1 MAKKHKILQKLDEYL
16 DNASPEQLA
25 ADWEELKQYNQEGP
39 EMLDCLPKTEHSMGV
54 IDWKCDP
61 ITNPNGYKFQLQMY
75 KELIDKAK
83 DDE

>member
-16 DNASPEQLA
+16 DNTTPEQLA

-61 ITNPNGYKFQLQMY
+61 IKNPNGYKFQLQMY
-75 KELIDKAK
+75 KELINKAK

>member
-16 DNASPEQLA
+16 DNATPEQLA
-25 ADWEELKQYNQEGP
+25 ADWEESKQYNQEGP
-39 EMLDCLPKTEHSMGV
+39 EMLDCLPKTGHSIGV

-61 ITNPNGYKFQLQMY
+61 ITNPNAYKFQLQMY

>member
-16 DNASPEQLA
+16 NNATPEQLD
-25 ADWEELKQYNQEGP
+25 ADWEKLKQYNQEGP

-54 IDWKCDP
+54 IDLKCDP
-61 ITNPNGYKFQLQMY
+61 IKNQNGYKFQLQMY